1 MRSAL
6 ALVAAFS
13 VCLSAA
19 AVTLPAP
26 PADGSALDE
35 LDQNLFQ
42 CRPAD
47 PLVQCRRRGRASE
60 RIAGEPVIEI
70 VLSYR
75 ENTLVR
81 SVFTFSEARLDQVV
95 QQLSQQFGAPVAGR
109 EGLKAGM
116 GGVFENRY
124 FVWKRDGSAW
134 FVEQYFERITDSG
147 LWTMSEAELEVLLA
161 ERERQKV
168 RGARDL

>member
-1 MRSAL
+1 MRSTL
-6 ALVAAFS
+6 ALMATFPM
-13 VCLSAA
+13 CLSAA
-19 AVTLPAP
+19 AETLPPA
-26 PADGSALDE
+26 PADGSALDD
-35 LDQNLFQ
+35 LDRNLFQ

-47 PLVQCRRRGRASE
+47 PLVQCRRRGQTSE

-75 ENTLVR
+75 DNTLVR

-95 QQLSQQFGAPVAGR
+95 QQLSQQLGAPAAGR

-124 FVWKRDGSAW
+124 YVWKQDGKAW

-147 LWTMSEAELEVLLA
+147 LWTMSEAELDALLA